1 MFFLQEKSPL
11 WAGRFGA
18 NPKPEFGAP
27 DDDLLPDISVEHGRA
42 LLIYFARSLVDGL
55 EHRSDPIS
63 PIRSAARAG
72 FTA

>member
-11 WAGRFGA
+11 WSGRIGA

-42 LLIYFARSLVDGL
+42 LLT
-55 EHRSDPIS
+55 H
-63 PIRSAARAG
+63 SAVS
-72 FTA
+72 